1 MLIAYE
7 SGNLEVHAWLDGN
20 GADDGYR
27 RIVERNDAAEA
38 RKLEMLAK
46 KNDQLARRAEIT
58 LMRAEELHTLK
69 YESEVYKRIVAAE
82 NAKIARIKTER
93 HDKIV
98 ASRLHALEH
107 TATQSYVMKR
117 YLPVCYRPVQTNSST
132 IARSDVEAA
141 EKMLVVEAVE
151 HEARSVRT

>member
-1 MLIAYE
+1 
-7 SGNLEVHAWLDGN
+7 
-20 GADDGYR
+20 
-27 RIVERNDAAEA
+27 
-38 RKLEMLAK
+38 MLAK

-69 YESEVYKRIVAAE
+69 YESEVYKRIIAAE

-117 YLPVCYRPVQTNSST
+117 HLPVCYIGLS
-132 IARSDVEAA
+132 
-141 EKMLVVEAVE
+141 K
-151 HEARSVRT
+151 RTHRHCQV